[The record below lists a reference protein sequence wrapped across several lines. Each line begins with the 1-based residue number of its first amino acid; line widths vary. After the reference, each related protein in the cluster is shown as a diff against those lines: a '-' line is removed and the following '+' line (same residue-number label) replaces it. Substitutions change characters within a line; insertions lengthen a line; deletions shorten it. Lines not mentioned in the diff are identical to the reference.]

1 MFFMH
6 FVTVV
11 KLCHEKSDFSRASCG
26 TQFHEKY
33 EYICIH
39 LRWESTTSS
48 QCGKTRNLFSQEKKF
63 VKSTLKWFFKKTRY
77 FHVTFVKKVWE

>member
-11 KLCHEKSDFSRASCG
+11 KLCHEKSDFSRATWG

-33 EYICIH
+33 EYIHMHTFERGEYNFITVWKNEKFI
-39 LRWESTTSS
+39 LT
-48 QCGKTRNLFSQEKKF
+48 GKKF
-63 VKSTLKWFFKKTRY
+63 REINPLVIF
-77 FHVTFVKKVWE
+77 